1 METNLL
7 TRQQLEQKIQLSRSQ
22 IYSLV
27 AKGQLPAPL
36 KIGQGDKGAVRWRLD
51 EIEAWLSERPRSREV
66 LPKYRAA

>member
-36 KIGQGDKGAVRWRLD
+36 KIGQGEGAVRWRLD
-51 EIEAWLSERPRSREV
+51 EIEQWLSERPRSREV